1 MGGTTTAGTAGALAG
16 GTGGTGQTSTW
27 SGAGAS
33 GLAGQ
38 AGGSAATGGGAT
50 AGAAG
55 SSAGAAG
62 SSAGAA
68 GSESCSP
75 DGTPPIQV
83 CFTPPQADIPC
94 PWSYEPSLKTK
105 LVDNPDFC
113 GVACVVSGPTFPPE
127 QSGCCYQAVIVCE
140 GRPLVIGQRQRWA
153 PLEARAGWG

>member
-50 AGAAG
+50 
-55 SSAGAAG
+55 AGAAG